1 MENTVVKR
9 ENSSECDLFEGI
21 VSIRALIK
29 AMEEGISDRRI
40 TALYYNERNT
50 VKNKSEYAWLRHTS
64 ERLGFSIEI
73 CDDSFFETHTIGN
86 THGGIAARCTDRTFS
101 SPKVCDGIKNK
112 SFL

>member
-50 VKNKSEYAWLRHTS
+50 VKNKSE
-64 ERLGFSIEI
+64 
-73 CDDSFFETHTIGN
+73 
-86 THGGIAARCTDRTFS
+86 
-101 SPKVCDGIKNK
+101 
-112 SFL
+112 